1 MSDVVVIY
9 SLSVSIVSVDTGEI
23 YGQHLYVNTNKDEV
37 VNSKRLAS
45 WLASFQRGCDKYDSL
60 AFQIEYEKKTIF

>member
-1 MSDVVVIY
+1 MNDVILY

-23 YGQHLYVNTNKDEV
+23 YGQYLYENTYKDEV

-45 WLASFQRGCDKYDSL
+45 WLSSFLRGCDKYDSL
-60 AFQIEYEKKTIF
+60 AFQIVFEKKTIF